1 MSKLFGTDGIRGIA
15 YRDPITPA
23 LGQRLGRALV
33 FFCKNRNIDPILVIG
48 RDTRA
53 SGEALER
60 AVVSGAGSV
69 GGQIYDLG
77 EMPTPGVAFLTR
89 DLGAGVGVVISA
101 SHNPYEYNGF
111 KVFTGEGL
119 KLSLEEE
126 SELETLILASPAS
139 SEKEDPSFAKVV
151 EDASER
157 YIAFLKKT
165 FPEDLSL
172 KGLKIVLDCANGATH
187 KIAPT
192 LFKRLET
199 DVSTLFSQ
207 PDGENINKDC
217 GSEHPESLAHKVLM
231 MRADVGLAFDGDG
244 DRLVAVDEKGNP
256 LSGDQLLTICAKMLK
271 EMEGLRNDLVVSTVM
286 SNMGFS
292 VALKKLGVKQVSTKV
307 GDRHVMEEMRALQ
320 ANLGGEDSGHLIFSD
335 YHTTGDGLLSALQ
348 ILRAIKT
355 FKKPLS
361 ELSTLMKVFPQTLIN
376 VPVVKKPVI
385 SEVPALVEEIKRV
398 EEKLGDKGRVLVR
411 YSGTEPVC
419 RVMVEGERR
428 DTIET
433 YAREIAGVVTKTLNK

>member
-1 MSKLFGTDGIRGIA
+1 M
-15 YRDPITPA
+15 
-23 LGQRLGRALV
+23 GQRLGRALV

-217 GSEHPESLAHKVLM
+217 GSEHPESLA
-231 MRADVGLAFDGDG
+231 
-244 DRLVAVDEKGNP
+244 
-256 LSGDQLLTICAKMLK
+256 
-271 EMEGLRNDLVVSTVM
+271 
-286 SNMGFS
+286 
-292 VALKKLGVKQVSTKV
+292 
-307 GDRHVMEEMRALQ
+307 
-320 ANLGGEDSGHLIFSD
+320 
-335 YHTTGDGLLSALQ
+335 
-348 ILRAIKT
+348 
-355 FKKPLS
+355 
-361 ELSTLMKVFPQTLIN
+361 
-376 VPVVKKPVI
+376 
-385 SEVPALVEEIKRV
+385 
-398 EEKLGDKGRVLVR
+398 
-411 YSGTEPVC
+411 
-419 RVMVEGERR
+419 
-428 DTIET
+428 
-433 YAREIAGVVTKTLNK
+433 

>member
-119 KLSLEEE
+119 KLSLEAE

-199 DVSTLFSQ
+199 DVSTLFSR

>member
-199 DVSTLFSQ
+199 DVSTLFSR

>member
-15 YRDPITPA
+15 YRDPITPEM
-23 LGQRLGRALV
+23 GQRLGRALV